1 MQNTDLSLQPYFDD
15 FTEDKKFYKVL
26 FKPNYPV
33 QARELTTLQSML
45 QYQIEKFGQH
55 VFKEGSVVIPG
66 QTGYNTQYN
75 AVLVQPTVNSIS
87 FETIRQNLTGKTIRG
102 LTSNVVA
109 TVVNSISAQQ
119 SEKLTSTL
127 YIKYISSGNIVNG
140 TQFTKFANGET
151 LVDQFNN
158 PVAVTVAQNA
168 SDYVGSAAYI
178 TEGIYFIR
186 GFFVT
191 VPEQTIILDQYSNF
205 PSYKIGLSVQES
217 IVTAETDSTLY
228 DNAVGS
234 SNYTAPGA
242 DRLKI
247 DAVLTKQDINFGS
260 DSSFIELL
268 RLDKGKLVEQVDI
281 SVYDELEKNLARR
294 TYDESG
300 NYTINDINLRIRET
314 YSDGRNNGVYK
325 LNDTL
330 SDGRKVLNRQPT
342 AEDGNA
348 INGLD
353 HYTIELDPLKA
364 YVKGYEINNTS
375 KKYLTVE
382 KPRSSLSLNNQGISS
397 IFGNYFTLKVSTIT
411 GGVISA
417 GTTIQLLNSGT
428 QIGQCRSLSLI
439 SGGRLFVCDVT
450 MFSVITTIEATPNV
464 VVGDFIFGSN
474 GSQGVVHGVSGNVI
488 TVRQTTGDFSSG
500 VSFTNSNN
508 SSTYIVGNAVNNKI
522 ENITSI
528 STTGGA
534 TAQLELDPVSIAGSS
549 FIVTTNVLT
558 GTSTQFSRDLKAGM
572 KLEIG
577 TNIATIQSITGETV
591 TLSGSIPNGTYYS
604 VKKLVPKLKTFGNN
618 FFSKFPNTVKSTSDL
633 SYYKTINETK
643 TVTLAGGVGNV
654 TISTT
659 SDYAI
664 STADI
669 SVSNSSGT
677 VAYTVSPSSQSN
689 SVSLVVSS
697 SLNNTSVLVT
707 YKVRVNNP
715 TLKTKTSN
723 KFTCL
728 LVDKQQSSTDT
739 KYGTRFS
746 DKEISLKFSDVYRIH
761 AIHEA
766 ISSSDN
772 STNLFD
778 SVVVNNSNQIQIG
791 DIIYYESVS
800 ARIFSISGNTLFIK
814 YLSSNKFPTT
824 FSQPIEIVVAGSI
837 NVQGKFITSV
847 TNGTYRDI
855 TNNFNLVKND
865 STEFYNISKL
875 VRNEGRPVPTNK
887 FIVVFDYYIHSNTS
901 NDFYTAN
908 SYNFSEEPFAT
919 IPTTYNGIPY
929 TDIVDFRY
937 ETTPSS
943 VAGTSGTLTSPF
955 VETNSAF
962 DLFSSTSLASRVV
975 STFTYPG
982 ELISADYDYY
992 LGRIDKIFL
1001 DENNNLLALK
1011 GSESNFPQEPQ
1022 QIQNSLLL
1030 ATVTIPPYMK
1040 DVSSA
1045 GIKISQQKRYTMKD
1059 ISSIDR
1065 RLETVENLTSLNLLE
1080 VGTNSLLILDEF
1092 GNNRFKTGFV
1102 ADNFKTTDFADLNNV
1117 RYTASIDTEN
1127 AILRP
1132 YPYATKIGVNYDSTS
1147 TAVRKGSNVTLP
1159 YTETQYINQQYASR
1173 VENLQPFEVIS
1184 WNGEITLQPNK
1195 DVWFDT
1201 VRTETN
1207 TQQIDLTTPFRAL
1220 FDRTT
1225 ALADQW
1231 DNWNR
1236 NIVPRLQVAGGTLS
1250 TSRTGSVDNTFT
1262 TFTQDIEVGDSINS
1276 IEVNRFVRSRL
1287 VYLKASK
1294 LKANTVMHFFVN
1306 EVLHDDMIFPL
1317 DMLGLTERTGTFVIG
1332 EKVFLSNTNTVTSP
1346 PESSTIEA
1354 TVVASSLGNYTSSS
1368 TYLSIDPPTTSDRT
1382 QLNPTLLNSTYYV
1395 IGETSKAVGKVTLVN
1410 SARVKTDATGNLQ
1423 TFLVIK
1429 PDTFETGNLSFKV
1442 CDQITGTSIYGIS
1455 ETSAVTTYDTLGTT
1469 VNLTSNVMSLDLP
1482 EISSGP
1488 IRGTTVTF
1496 IPFPPPPPPAGGG
1509 DPVAQSF
1516 YVDSPGGVF
1525 LSSIDLYFQSK
1536 DSTTPVSIEIRT
1548 MENGTLTSTVVPNS
1562 VAIVQ
1567 ASDVK
1572 TSSDASV
1579 ATKFTF
1585 PSLVYL
1591 NQDTYYAF
1599 MVKSDSKLYKIWISR
1614 LNETDV
1620 TTSYAI
1626 DKQPY
1631 SGSLF
1636 KSQNMSTW
1644 TPDQFEDIKF
1654 TINRAKF
1661 ATNSTYTCVLNNDP
1675 VSDASLIQSPLK
1687 MTLNSSVIEVFQA
1700 NHCMNTN
1707 QNYVKLSGITSD
1719 APSTVL
1725 TTAGGITITYIGN
1738 ITVGNASSTTWQAV
1752 NGSPVS
1758 ESNPGYVMIN
1768 NEIMKYTLASGN
1780 TLRISERGLAGTTA
1794 TGHAGNSP
1802 VMCYNLNGIPLIEI
1816 NRVHKITE
1824 VIDFDNYKI
1833 STTSKA
1839 SSNIRSGGDTAKASR
1854 NIQYEELYPDLNSL
1868 VLPSTDM
1875 AITFSSVS
1883 GSPLYGTANSFA
1895 QLNEE
1900 SIENRQYSRMNSS
1913 RLIASAQNTAV
1924 YYPGYPY
1931 TLKLNV
1937 KMSSELD
1944 NVSPVLELYG
1954 SSLNTVSN
1962 RLSKKVAGNVI
1973 DVSAELTP
1981 SSGFYS
1987 SYITKKVTL
1996 QGVSTS
2002 VKVFLDAVRTQ
2013 GLNGTYSDIKVF
2025 VRTVG
2030 DGNLG
2035 SFNEAG
2041 YVEVPAVS
2049 YPKSSNS
2056 NDYKAFEF
2064 ELKNL
2069 PEFKQYAIKVCMIG
2083 DDQTNNIKIR
2093 NFRAISLAV

>member
-66 QTGYNTQYN
+66 QTGYNTQYH

-87 FETIRQNLTGKTIRG
+87 FETIRENLVERTVRG

-109 TVVNSISAQQ
+109 TVVNSISAEE
-119 SEKLTSTL
+119 SEKSVATL
-127 YIKYISSGNIVNG
+127 YVKYTSSGNIVNG
-140 TQFTKFANGET
+140 VQFTKFTSGET
-151 LVDQFNN
+151 LVDEFNN
-158 PVAVTVAQNA
+158 PVAVTASQNA
-168 SDYVGSAAYI
+168 TDYVGSAAYI
-178 TEGIYFIR
+178 TEGIFFIR

-191 VPEQTIILDQYSNF
+191 VPAQTIILDQYSNY

-247 DAVLTKQDINFGS
+247 DAVLTKQDTNFGT
-260 DSSFIELL
+260 DSAFIELL
-268 RLDKGKLVEQVDI
+268 RLDEGKLVEQVDA

-300 NYTINDINLRIRET
+300 NYTINNINLRIRET
-314 YSDGRNNGVYK
+314 YDDGRNNGVYK
-325 LNDTL
+325 LNDAL
-330 SDGRKVLNRQPT
+330 PDGRKVLNRNPT
-342 AEDGNA
+342 SEDGSA

-353 HYTIELDPLKA
+353 YYTIELDPLKA

-382 KPRSSLSLNNQGISS
+382 KPRSSLALNNQGISS
-397 IFGNYFTLKVSTIT
+397 IFGNYFTLKVNTII
-411 GGVISA
+411 GGVIPT
-417 GTTIQLLNSGT
+417 GTTIQLLSSGT
-428 QIGQCRSLSLI
+428 QVGQCRSLALI

-450 MFSVITTIEATPNV
+450 MFSVITTNEATPNL

-474 GSQGVVHGVSGNVI
+474 GSQGVVHGVNGNII

-500 VSFTNSNN
+500 VSFSNSNN
-508 SSTYIVGNAVNNKI
+508 SSTYIINTAVNNKI

-528 STTGGA
+528 STSGGA
-534 TAQLELDPVSIAGSS
+534 TAELELEKVSISGSS
-549 FIVTTNVLT
+549 FAVTSNILT

-577 TNIATIQSITGETV
+577 TNIATLQSITGESA
-591 TLSGSIPNGTYYS
+591 TLSTGSIADGNYYS
-604 VKKLVPKLKTFGNN
+604 IKKLVPKLKTFGTN

-633 SYYKTINETK
+633 TYYKTINETK
-643 TVTLAGGVGNV
+643 VVTSGSGGVGNI

-659 SDYAI
+659 ADYSI
-664 STADI
+664 STGDI
-669 SVSNSSGT
+669 SVSNSSGF
-677 VAYTVSPSSQSN
+677 VSYTVSPSSQSN
-689 SVSLVVSS
+689 SVILVVSDAS
-697 SLNNTSVLVT
+697 IGSSVLVT

-715 TLKTKTSN
+715 TLKGKTSN
-723 KFTCL
+723 KFTSL
-728 LVDKQQSSTDT
+728 LVDKQKNNTNT
-739 KYGTRFS
+739 KYGTRIS

-766 ISSSDN
+766 ISSSDAN
-772 STNLFD
+772 TSLFD
-778 SVVVNNSNQIQIG
+778 SVVVNSSNQIQVG
-791 DIIYYESVS
+791 DVLYHELIS
-800 ARIFSISGNTLFIK
+800 ARVISISGNTLYIK
-814 YLSSNKFPTT
+814 YLSSNKFPVIFT
-824 FSQPIEIVVAGSI
+824 QPIEITVAGNS
-837 NVQGKFITSV
+837 NVQGKFVTSV
-847 TNGTYRDI
+847 TNGNYRDI

-865 STEFYNISKL
+865 SSEFYNISKL
-875 VRNEGRPVPTNK
+875 VRNDGRPVPTNK
-887 FIVVFDYYIHSNTS
+887 FIVIFDYYIHSNTS

-919 IPTTYNGIPY
+919 VPTTYNGIAY

-937 ETTPSS
+937 ETAASS
-943 VAGTSGTLTSPF
+943 TSGTSGTLSSPF

-962 DLFSSTSLASRVV
+962 DLFNATSLANRPVNV
-975 STFTYPG
+975 FTYPG
-982 ELISADYDYY
+982 EIISADYSYY

-1011 GSESNFPQEPQ
+1011 GSESNSPQEPQ
-1022 QIQNSLLL
+1022 EIQNSLLL

-1040 DVSSA
+1040 DVSTASV
-1045 GIKISQQKRYTMKD
+1045 KISDFKRYTMKD
-1059 ISSIDR
+1059 ISSIDK

-1092 GNNRFKTGFV
+1092 GNNRFKTGFI
-1102 ADNFKTTDFADLNNV
+1102 ADNFKSTDFADLNNV
-1117 RYTASIDTEN
+1117 TYTASIDTEN

-1132 YPYATKIGVNYDSTS
+1132 YPYATKIGVNYDDVST
-1147 TAVRKGSNVTLP
+1147 TVKKGSIVTLP
-1159 YTETQYINQQYASR
+1159 YTEVEYIKQQYASR

-1184 WNGEITLQPNK
+1184 WNGEITLEPNK

-1231 DNWNR
+1231 NDWNR
-1236 NIVPRLQVAGGTLS
+1236 NIVPRLQVAGGTLNVS
-1250 TSRTGSVDNTFT
+1250 NTGSVDNTFT

-1287 VYLKASK
+1287 VYLSANK
-1294 LKANTVMHFFVN
+1294 LKANTVIHFFVD
-1306 EVLHDDMIFPL
+1306 EVLHDEMIFPL
-1317 DMLGLTERTGTFVIG
+1317 DIIDMTERTGTFVIG
-1332 EKVFLSNTNTVTSP
+1332 EKVFLSNTDTVTTP
-1346 PESSTIEA
+1346 PESTTIET
-1354 TVVASSLGNYTSSS
+1354 TVISSSLGDYTSSS
-1368 TYLSIDPPTTSDRT
+1368 TYLSIQPPTTSDGT
-1382 QLNPTLLNSTYYV
+1382 QLNPTILNSTFYV
-1395 IGETSKAVGKVTLVN
+1395 IGETSGAIGKVTLLN
-1410 SARVKTDATGNLQ
+1410 SARVKTDAAGSLE
-1423 TFLVIK
+1423 TFLVIP

-1455 ETSAVTTYDTLGTT
+1455 DTNAVATYDTLGTT
-1469 VNLTSNVMSLDLP
+1469 VNLTSNIMSLDLP

-1488 IRGTTVTF
+1488 IRGTTVRF
-1496 IPFPPPPPPAGGG
+1496 IPFPPPPPPAGR
-1509 DPVAQSF
+1509 DPIAQSF
-1516 YVDSPGGVF
+1516 YVDSQGGVF

-1536 DSTTPVSIEIRT
+1536 DPTIPVSIEIRT
-1548 MENGTLTSTVVPNS
+1548 MENGTLTDTVVPNS
-1562 VAIVQ
+1562 VAVVQ

-1572 TSSDASV
+1572 ISSDASL

-1585 PSLVYL
+1585 PSVVYL

-1599 MVKSDSKLYKIWISR
+1599 VARSDSKLYKIWVSR
-1614 LNETDV
+1614 LNDSDV
-1620 TTSYAI
+1620 TTAYAI

-1644 TPDQFEDIKF
+1644 TPDDFEDVKF

-1675 VSDASLIQSPLK
+1675 IADAALIQSPLQ
-1687 MTLNSSVIEVFQA
+1687 MTLNSSEIRVFQP
-1700 NHCMNTN
+1700 NHCMNTT
-1707 QNYVKLSGITSD
+1707 QNYVKISGVTSD
-1719 APSTVL
+1719 APATILSNP
-1725 TTAGGITITYIGN
+1725 ITITYIGN
-1738 ITVGNASSTTWQAV
+1738 VTVGNAASTTWQTI
-1752 NGSPVS
+1752 NGAPVS
-1758 ESNPGYVMIN
+1758 ASNPGYVMID
-1768 NEIMKYTLASGN
+1768 NEIITYASISGN
-1780 TLRISERGLAGTTA
+1780 TLGIVERGVAGTTA
-1794 TGHAGNSP
+1794 TGHSGNAP

-1816 NRVHKITE
+1816 NKVHKITE

-1833 STTSKA
+1833 STISKA
-1839 SSNIRSGGDTAKASR
+1839 SSDLRSGGDTAKASK
-1854 NIQYEELYPDLNSL
+1854 NIQYEELYPDLNNL

-1875 AITFSSVS
+1875 SITFTSVS
-1883 GSPLYGTANSFA
+1883 GSSLYGAANSFT

-1900 SIENRQYSRMNSS
+1900 SVENRQYSRMNSS
-1913 RLIASAQNTAV
+1913 RLIASAPNTAV

-1937 KMSSELD
+1937 KMSSNLD

-1954 SSLNTVSN
+1954 SAINTVSN
-1962 RLSKKVAGNVI
+1962 RLSKKLI
-1973 DVSAELTP
+1973 DNSVDISAELTP

-1996 QGVSTS
+1996 EGVSTS
-2002 VKVFLDAVRTQ
+2002 IKVFLDAVRTQ
-2013 GLNGTYSDIKVF
+2013 GLNGNYSDIKVF

-2035 SFNEAG
+2035 SFNETG

-2069 PEFKQYAIKVCMIG
+2069 PEFKQYAVKICMISE
-2083 DDQTNNIKIR
+2083 DQTNNIKIR

>member
-15 FTEDKKFYKVL
+15 FDPGKKFYKVL

-33 QARELTTLQSML
+33 QARELTTLQSIL

-55 VFKEGSVVIPG
+55 VFKDGSVVIPG
-66 QTGYNTQYN
+66 QTGYNVQYS
-75 AVLVQPTVNSIS
+75 AVLVQPTVNSIN
-87 FETIRQNLTGKTIRG
+87 FETIRANLVGKNIRG
-102 LTSNVVA
+102 LTTNVVA
-109 TVVNSISAQQ
+109 TVVNSIGADE
-119 SEKLTSTL
+119 SEKSTPTL
-127 YIKYISSGNIVNG
+127 YVKYTSSGNIING
-140 TQFTKFANGET
+140 VQFTKFSSGET
-151 LVDQFNN
+151 LVDEFDN
-158 PVAVTVAQNA
+158 PVAVTITQGAT
-168 SDYVGSAAYI
+168 DYVGSAAFI
-178 TEGIYFIR
+178 TEGVYFIR
-186 GFFVT
+186 GFFVN
-191 VPEQTIILDQYSNF
+191 VPAQTIILDQYSNF

-217 IVTAETDSTLY
+217 IVSAETDSTLY

-268 RLDKGKLVEQVDI
+268 RLNSGKLVEQVQI

-314 YSDGRNNGVYK
+314 YNNGQNNGVYN

-330 SDGRKVLNRQPT
+330 SDGKKVLNRTPT

-364 YVKGYEINNTS
+364 YVKGFEVNNTS
-375 KKYLTVE
+375 KKYLTVD
-382 KPRSSLSLNNQGISS
+382 KPRSSLSVNNQGISS
-397 IFGNYFTLKVSTIT
+397 IFGNYFTLKVNTISGTFST
-411 GGVISA
+411 
-417 GTTIQLLNSGT
+417 GTNIQLLRAGN
-428 QIGQCRSLSLI
+428 QIGQCRSLGLI

-450 MFSVITTIEATPNV
+450 MFSIITTLQAAPSLTA
-464 VVGDFIFGSN
+464 GDFIFSSG
-474 GSQGVVHGVSGNVI
+474 GSQAVVHGVNGNVI
-488 TVRQTTGDFSSG
+488 TLRQTTGDFTKG
-500 VSFTNSNN
+500 VTFTNSNN
-508 SSTYIVGNAVNNKI
+508 SEVYTIDVADNNSI

-528 STTGGA
+528 STSGGA
-534 TAQLELDPVSIAGSS
+534 LAELELEEVSISGSS
-549 FIVTTNVLT
+549 FGVTANVLT
-558 GTSTQFSRDLKAGM
+558 GVSTNFSKDVKVSM
-572 KLEIG
+572 KLLIG
-577 TNIATIQSITGETV
+577 TTISTISSITGESI
-591 TLSGSIPNGTYYS
+591 TLPSGSVSNGTYYS

-618 FFSKFPNTVKSTSDL
+618 FFSVFPNTVKTTSDL
-633 SYYKTINETK
+633 SYYKTVNETK
-643 TVTLAGGVGNV
+643 TVGSGGSV

-659 SDYAI
+659 SDFSI
-664 STADI
+664 STGDI
-669 SVSNSSGT
+669 GVTNSSGI
-677 VAYTVSPSSQSN
+677 VSYSISPTSQSN
-689 SVSLVVSS
+689 SISLIVSS
-697 SLNNTSVLVT
+697 TLIGSSVLVT

-723 KFTCL
+723 KFTHL
-728 LVDKQQSSTDT
+728 LVDKQKNSSNT
-739 KYGTRFS
+739 KYGTRVS

-766 ISSSDN
+766 ISSSDAL
-772 STNLFD
+772 TNLLD
-778 SVVVNNSNQIQIG
+778 SVVVNNSNQIVAG
-791 DIIYYESVS
+791 NMIYHEGIS
-800 ARIFSISGNTLFIK
+800 AKVLSISGNTLYIK
-814 YLSSNKFPTT
+814 YLSSSKFPTNP
-824 FSQPIEIVVAGSI
+824 SQPIEIVVAGSSNI
-837 NVQGKFITSV
+837 QGKFVTSAI
-847 TNGTYRDI
+847 NGNYRDI

-887 FIVVFDYYIHSNTS
+887 FIVIFDYYIHSNTS

-908 SYNFSEEPFAT
+908 SYNYEEENFST
-919 IPTTYNGIPY
+919 IPSTYNGIAY

-937 ETTPSS
+937 ETSPSS
-943 VAGTSGTLTSPF
+943 TTGTSGTLGSPF
-955 VETNSAF
+955 VESNSVF
-962 DLFSSTSLASRVV
+962 DIYSNLANRPV

-982 ELISADYDYY
+982 EIISADYDYF

-1001 DENNNLLALK
+1001 DENNNLLVLK

-1022 QIQNSLLL
+1022 EVQNSLLL

-1045 GIKISQQKRYTMKD
+1045 GITVNQLKRYTMKD
-1059 ISSIDR
+1059 ISSIDK

-1080 VGTNSLLILDEF
+1080 VGTNSLLVLDEF
-1092 GNNRFKTGFV
+1092 GNNRFKTGFI

-1127 AILRP
+1127 ALVRP
-1132 YPYATKIGVNYDSTS
+1132 YPYATKLGVTYDDVST
-1147 TAVRKGSNVTLP
+1147 TKKMGAFVTLP
-1159 YTETQYINQQYASR
+1159 YTETEYISQTYASR

-1184 WNGEITLQPNK
+1184 WNGEINLVPNK

-1207 TQQIDLTTPFRAL
+1207 TQQLDLSEPFRAL

-1231 DNWNR
+1231 NNWNR
-1236 NIVPRLQVAGGTLS
+1236 NIVPTLGVRGGTLQVS
-1250 TSRTGSVDNTFT
+1250 ETGSVDNTFT

-1276 IEVNRFVRSRL
+1276 IQVNRFVRSRL
-1287 VYLKASK
+1287 LYLQAAK
-1294 LKANTVMHFFVN
+1294 LKANTVMHLFVD
-1306 EVLHDDMIFPL
+1306 EILHDEMIFPL
-1317 DMLGLTERTGTFVIG
+1317 DMVDMTERSGAFVVG
-1332 EKVFLSNTNTVTSP
+1332 ETVYLSNRNTVLSP
-1346 PESSTIEA
+1346 AESNIIES
-1354 TVVASSLGNYTSSS
+1354 VVISSPLGQYTSSS
-1368 TYLSIDPPTTSDRT
+1368 TYLSIQPPTTVDTT
-1382 QLNPTLLNSTYYV
+1382 QLNPIILGSTYYV
-1395 IGETSKAVGKVTLVN
+1395 IGETSGAVGKVTLVN
-1410 SARVKTDATGNLQ
+1410 SNRVKTTATGALEA
-1423 TFLVIK
+1423 FVII
-1429 PDTFETGNLSFKV
+1429 PPETFETGKLSIKL
-1442 CDQITGTSIYGIS
+1442 CDQITGTSIYGIA

-1469 VNLTSNVMSLDLP
+1469 VNLTSNVLSLDLP

-1488 IRGTTVTF
+1488 IRGTTVQF
-1496 IPFPPPPPPAGGG
+1496 IPFPPPPPAPPGPAPGP

-1516 YVDSPGGVF
+1516 FISSEGGVF

-1536 DSTTPVSIEIRT
+1536 DSSTPVSVEIRT
-1548 MENGTLTSTVVPNS
+1548 MENGTITNTVVPNS
-1562 VAIVQ
+1562 ISIVKP
-1567 ASDVK
+1567 ADVK
-1572 TSSDASV
+1572 VSNDASL

-1591 NQDTYYAF
+1591 NQGTYYAF
-1599 MVKSDSKLYKIWISR
+1599 IVRSDSKLYKMWISR
-1614 LNETDV
+1614 LGEQDV

-1644 TPDQFEDIKF
+1644 SPDQFEDVKF
-1654 TINRAKF
+1654 VMNRAKF
-1661 ATNSTYTCVLNNDP
+1661 NTNSTYTCVLNNDLVP
-1675 VSDASLIQSPLK
+1675 DVNLIQNPLK
-1687 MTLNSSVIEVFQA
+1687 LYSNSTTIEVFHP
-1700 NHCMNTN
+1700 NHCMHTT
-1707 QNYVKLSGITSD
+1707 QNYVKISNVSSD
-1719 APSTVL
+1719 AP
-1725 TTAGGITITYIGN
+1725 TTTLNTSIPTASFTGN
-1738 ITVGNASSTTWQAV
+1738 ITVGTAASTTWETI

-1758 ESNPGYVMIN
+1758 ASNPGYVMIN
-1768 NEIMKYTLASGN
+1768 NEIMKYTAKSGN
-1780 TLRISERGLAGTTA
+1780 TLTITERGLNGTTA
-1794 TGHAGNSP
+1794 TPHAINST
-1802 VMCYNLNGIPLIEI
+1802 VMCYSLNGIPLIEI
-1816 NRVHKITE
+1816 NKVHKITE

-1833 STTSKA
+1833 STVSK
-1839 SSNIRSGGDTAKASR
+1839 SSSELRTGGDVVKASR

-1868 VLPSTDM
+1868 VLPSTNISM
-1875 AITFSSVS
+1875 TFSSVT
-1883 GSPLYGTANSFA
+1883 GSPLYGSANSFA
-1895 QLNEE
+1895 QLNQE
-1900 SIENRQYSRMNSS
+1900 SVENKQYSRMNTS
-1913 RLIASAQNTAV
+1913 RLIASAPNTSV
-1924 YYPGYPY
+1924 YFPGYPH

-1937 KMSSELD
+1937 NMYSELD

-1954 SSLNTVSN
+1954 SSINTVSN
-1962 RLSKKVAGNVI
+1962 RLSKKLLNNTT

-2013 GLNGTYSDIKVF
+2013 GLNGNYSDIKVF
-2025 VRTVG
+2025 VRTLG

-2035 SFNEAG
+2035 KFNETG
-2041 YVEVPAVS
+2041 YVEVPAIT
-2049 YPKSSNS
+2049 YPKSANS
-2056 NDYKAFEF
+2056 NDYRAFEF
-2064 ELKNL
+2064 ELSGIS
-2069 PEFKQYAIKVCMIG
+2069 EFKEYSIKVCMIS